1 MVALTRN
8 AAMRAALALILLLAP
23 APLLAASLH
32 QVSTRPLSELI
43 HYPQREAQAQVVS
56 LNLSSLSTQLSARIE
71 SILVEPGQRI
81 AKGAVIARLD
91 CRDYQI
97 AAERAQAAL
106 ESAQARHKLAQLQLQ
121 RSTELAA
128 QNFISGEALDTKKTE
143 VEVVAAEVKLNL
155 AQRATARRD
164 VEKCTLRSPFAA
176 IVDARLAQ
184 VGELASPGTPLVKLW
199 DSSKLQLSVQVPQAL
214 AGSLA
219 SAKAAIFV
227 SQGRE
232 YPVSLLRISP
242 ALNPASRMREAR
254 FDLGRTAPAP
264 GSHGVLRWRDDR
276 PHLAAEYLLNRAGRL
291 GVFVLEGQKA
301 RFVPLAEAQE
311 GRPAPVALP
320 PATLLITDG
329 RFALQNDMMVRIVR

>member
-1 MVALTRN
+1 
-8 AAMRAALALILLLAP
+8 MRLALCLFALMCAPVMAEPPLAVK
-23 APLLAASLH
+23 S
-32 QVSTRPLSELI
+32 RPLSELV

-56 LNLSSLSTQLSARIE
+56 LNLSRLSAQINARID

-81 AKGAVIARLD
+81 ARGAVIARLD

-128 QNFISGEALDTKKTE
+128 QNFISGDALDAKKTE
-143 VEVVAAEVKLNL
+143 MEVISAEVKLNL
-155 AQRATARRD
+155 AERATARRD
-164 VEKCTLRSPFAA
+164 VEKCTLRSPFPA

-184 VGELASPGTPLVKLW
+184 VGELASPGTPLVQLW

-214 AGSLA
+214 SGSLTA
-219 SAKAAIFV
+219 AKSPVFV

-232 YPVSLLRISP
+232 YPVKLLRISP

-254 FDLGRTAPAP
+254 FDLGNTKPAP

-276 PHLAAEYLLNRAGRL
+276 PHLAAEYLLNRGGRL

-320 PATLLITDG
+320 PATRLITDG
-329 RFALQNDMMVRIVR
+329 RFALQDGTTVRATR

>member
-1 MVALTRN
+1 
-8 AAMRAALALILLLAP
+8 MRLALCLFALICAPVMAAQPLAVK
-23 APLLAASLH
+23 S
-32 QVSTRPLSELI
+32 RPLSELV

-56 LNLSSLSTQLSARIE
+56 LNLSRLSAQINARID
-71 SILVEPGQRI
+71 SIQVEPGQRI

-106 ESAQARHKLAQLQLQ
+106 ESAQARHKLAQMQLQ

-128 QNFISGEALDTKKTE
+128 QNFISGDALDAKKTE
-143 VEVVAAEVKLNL
+143 VDVIAAEVKLNL

-164 VEKCTLRSPFAA
+164 VEKCTLRSPFPA

-184 VGELASPGTPLVKLW
+184 VGELASPGTPLVQLW

-214 AGSLA
+214 SGSLTA
-219 SAKAAIFV
+219 AKSPVFV

-232 YPVSLLRISP
+232 YPVKLLRISP

-254 FDLGRTAPAP
+254 FDLGNTTPAP

-276 PHLAAEYLLNRAGRL
+276 PHLAAEYLLNRDGRL
-291 GVFVLEGQKA
+291 GVFVLDGQKA

-320 PATLLITDG
+320 PATALITDG
-329 RFALQNDMMVRIVR
+329 RFALQDGMTVRTAR

>member
-1 MVALTRN
+1 
-8 AAMRAALALILLLAP
+8 MRLALCLFALMCAPVMAAPPLAVK
-23 APLLAASLH
+23 S
-32 QVSTRPLSELI
+32 RPLSELV

-56 LNLSSLSTQLSARIE
+56 LNLSRLSAQINARID

-81 AKGAVIARLD
+81 ARGAVIARLD

-128 QNFISGEALDTKKTE
+128 QNFISGDALDAKKTE
-143 VEVVAAEVKLNL
+143 MEVISAEVKLNL
-155 AQRATARRD
+155 AERATARRD
-164 VEKCTLRSPFAA
+164 VEKCTLRSPFPA

-184 VGELASPGTPLVKLW
+184 VGEFASPGTPLVQLW

-214 AGSLA
+214 SGSLTA
-219 SAKAAIFV
+219 AKSPVFV

-232 YPVSLLRISP
+232 YPVKLLRISP

-254 FDLGRTAPAP
+254 FDLGNTKPAP

-276 PHLAAEYLLNRAGRL
+276 PHLAAEYLLNRGGRL

-320 PATLLITDG
+320 PATRLITDG
-329 RFALQNDMMVRIVR
+329 RFALQDGTTVRATR

>member
-1 MVALTRN
+1 MRFALC
-8 AAMRAALALILLLAP
+8 LFALICAPVMAAQPLAVK
-23 APLLAASLH
+23 S
-32 QVSTRPLSELI
+32 RPLSELV

-56 LNLSSLSTQLSARIE
+56 LNLSRLSAQISARID

-91 CRDYQI
+91 CRDYRI

-106 ESAQARHKLAQLQLQ
+106 ESAQARHKLAQMQLQ

-128 QNFISGEALDTKKTE
+128 QNFISGDALDAKKTE
-143 VEVVAAEVKLNL
+143 VDVIAAEVKLNL

-164 VEKCTLRSPFAA
+164 VEKCTLRSPFPA

-184 VGELASPGTPLVKLW
+184 VGELASPGTPLVQLW

-214 AGSLA
+214 ASSLA
-219 SAKAAIFV
+219 AAKAPVFV
-227 SQGRE
+227 SQRRE
-232 YPVSLLRISP
+232 YPVKLLRISP

-254 FDLGRTAPAP
+254 FDLGGSAPPAP
-264 GSHGVLRWRDDR
+264 GSHGMLRWRDDR
-276 PHLAAEYLLNRAGRL
+276 PHLAAEYLLNRGGQL
-291 GVFVLEGQKA
+291 GVFVLDGQKA

-320 PATLLITDG
+320 PATMLITDG
-329 RFALQNDMMVRIVR
+329 RFALQDGMTVRTVR

>member
-1 MVALTRN
+1 
-8 AAMRAALALILLLAP
+8 MRLALCLFALMCAP
-23 APLLAASLH
+23 VMAEPPLVVKS
-32 QVSTRPLSELI
+32 RPLSELV

-56 LNLSSLSTQLSARIE
+56 LNLSRLSAQINARID

-81 AKGAVIARLD
+81 ARGAVIARLD
-91 CRDYQI
+91 CRDYQL

-106 ESAQARHKLAQLQLQ
+106 ESAQARYKLAQLQLQ

-128 QNFISGEALDTKKTE
+128 QNFISGDALDAKKTE
-143 VEVVAAEVKLNL
+143 MEVISAEVKLNL
-155 AQRATARRD
+155 AERATARRD
-164 VEKCTLRSPFAA
+164 VEKCTLRSPFPA

-184 VGELASPGTPLVKLW
+184 VGELASPGTPLVQLW

-214 AGSLA
+214 SGSLTA
-219 SAKAAIFV
+219 AKSPVFV

-232 YPVSLLRISP
+232 YPVKLLRISP

-254 FDLGRTAPAP
+254 FGLGNTTPAP
-264 GSHGVLRWRDDR
+264 GSHGVLRWRDNR
-276 PHLAAEYLLNRAGRL
+276 PHLAAEYLLNRGGRL

-320 PATLLITDG
+320 PATRLITDG
-329 RFALQNDMMVRIVR
+329 RFALQDGTTVRATR